1 MPVPLND
8 YKSEDIRIK
17 RKLQIMNAA
26 LKVFADNGIRLTKV
40 SMITEE
46 AGISH
51 GLLYHYFSSKEEVL
65 HESLKWAV
73 SEVEED
79 MQEILNCYESSIDR
93 IKAFTKFAFI
103 EGNSNIFR
111 IIQHIYR
118 ANDIPE
124 DTIELIESHGNL
136 YEQFLAPLFVEG
148 QEQGE
153 IIQGDVNELVEV
165 YLTSLAGIIM
175 TEGLMNWKENIDY
188 RTRLFLRMVTVQQ
201 DK

>member
-1 MPVPLND
+1 MPVPPNDDTLND
-8 YKSEDIRIK
+8 VRMK

-26 LKVFADNGIRLTKV
+26 LKVFADNGIRLTKI

-79 MQEILNCYESSIDR
+79 MQEILNYYERPLDR
-93 IKAFTKFAFI
+93 IRAFTKFAFI

-118 ANDIPE
+118 ADVMPE
-124 DTIELIESHGNL
+124 ETIELIESHGNI
-136 YEQFLAPLFVEG
+136 YEQFLLPLFEEG
-148 QEQGE
+148 QEKGE
-153 IIQGDVNELVEV
+153 IIKGDVTELLEI
-165 YLTSLAGIIM
+165 YLTALSGIIM

-188 RTRLFLRMVTVQQ
+188 RTDLFLRMFAVQQ
-201 DK
+201 D

>member
-1 MPVPLND
+1 MPVSPND
-8 YKSEDIRIK
+8 YRSEDIRIK
-17 RKLQIMNAA
+17 RKQQIMNAA

-79 MQEILNCYESSIDR
+79 MQEILNCYESPIDR

-111 IIQHIYR
+111 ILQHIYR
-118 ANDIPE
+118 ANEIPE
-124 DTIELIESHGNL
+124 NTIELIESHGNL
-136 YEQFLAPLFVEG
+136 YEQFLAPLFLEG
-148 QEQGE
+148 QEQRV
-153 IIQGDVNELVEV
+153 IIQGDVKELLEV

-188 RTRLFLRMVTVQQ
+188 RTDLFLRMITVQQ